1 LPRNWH
7 CTYFCPWMESCIK
20 GFSRSDRLT
29 NPGAA
34 RPAPTTW
41 WSERTMT
48 KPGRTRFGSTCRPQ
62 LSVRDQYCEYCGFS
76 SYYHDTSMR
85 GSKRRGA
92 WTKSKGSCQQRPCP
106 HAGKERASCI
116 CPFQGLVFRSDRLV
130 PMHFAVVRCRKRA
143 TNKRSGVGRPGY
155 GRKNVSITTLCIAGD
170 VD

>member
-1 LPRNWH
+1 MAQCSAGSLTLPRNWH

-106 HAGKERASCI
+106 HAG
-116 CPFQGLVFRSDRLV
+116 
-130 PMHFAVVRCRKRA
+130 
-143 TNKRSGVGRPGY
+143 
-155 GRKNVSITTLCIAGD
+155 
-170 VD
+170 